1 MTMTMTI
8 PSSQGTEQGS
18 VDFSPERL
26 TIARETRGLTKQ
38 ELANLC
44 DVSRRT
50 VTSWERGDIENPPVD
65 LIAEKLGF
73 PVEYFRYGDPATVNQ
88 ESVSFRALSSTTARQ
103 VHAAMAA
110 ASIAIE
116 FSEWIERRYR
126 LPQVAF
132 PDIDDSALLNPVLT
146 AEGVR
151 SLWQLR
157 PGPIANMFSTLE
169 KRGVRIFSL
178 PDGDREIDAFSF
190 WRGGKPFV
198 FLNPDRTPERQRF
211 DLAHELGHLVLHRDR
226 QLGRSRT
233 VEQEAH
239 DFASAFL
246 MPADAIYP
254 QVIDTLRYE
263 DVFKLKDHWRVSAM
277 AMVERLWRLDLITEW
292 IRRRWII
299 ELTQQGYRSGEPD
312 GIPKET
318 SRLLREILD
327 RAREDGWMIQRI
339 AKSVRVEQAD
349 LNNLVFGL
357 GHAVIVGSG
366 EAVPRASG
374 HLRRVQ

>member
-1 MTMTMTI
+1 MTMTTH
-8 PSSQGTEQGS
+8 SSQETNLEGA
-18 VDFSPERL
+18 DFSPERL
-26 TIARETRGLTKQ
+26 TIAREKRGLTKQ

-50 VTSWERGDIENPPVD
+50 VTSWERGDIDNPPVD
-65 LIAEKLGF
+65 LIAEKLRF
-73 PVEYFRYGDPATVNQ
+73 PAAYFRYGDPATVNQ

-110 ASIAIE
+110 ASIAVE
-116 FSEWIERRYR
+116 LSEWIERCYR
-126 LPQVAF
+126 LPQVEF
-132 PDIDDSALLNPVLT
+132 PDIDDSASLNPVIA

-151 SLWQLR
+151 SLWQLH

-178 PDGDREIDAFSF
+178 PDGDRTIDAFSF
-190 WRGGKPFV
+190 WREGKPFI
-198 FLNPDRTPERQRF
+198 FLNPDRTAERQRF

-226 QLGRSRT
+226 QLGRSRGI
-233 VEQEAH
+233 EQEAH

-246 MPADAIYP
+246 MPADALYP
-254 QVIDTLRYE
+254 QVVGTLRYE
-263 DVFKLKDHWRVSAM
+263 DIFKLKHHWRVSAM

-299 ELTQQGYRSGEPD
+299 ELTQHGYRSAEPD
-312 GIPKET
+312 GISRET
-318 SRLLREILD
+318 SRLLREVLD

-339 AKSVRVEQAD
+339 AKSVRVDQND
-349 LNNLVFGL
+349 LNSLVFGL
-357 GHAVIVGSG
+357 GNAVIVGNG
-366 EAVPRASG
+366 ESAPRASG
-374 HLRRVQ
+374 HLRRIQ